1 LFVVSWVVVEIVLR
15 VVAGGGG
22 GEQAAVDARDCALR
36 DPTNDGVDNVV
47 DGFVG
52 GLADVVL

>member
-36 DPTNDGVDNVV
+36 DPANDGVFV

>member
-1 LFVVSWVVVEIVLR
+1 VVSWVVVEIVLR